1 VEDFQAICQ
10 TKATSAEEA
19 SSQLEAL
26 GKLMNES
33 HFSCRDF
40 FACSCSE
47 LDQLTAL
54 CREAG
59 AVGSRLTGAGWG
71 GWTISLVPTHKVDAF
86 CAKVKETFPELLVTK
101 PGTGAAVY
109 VPIAH

>member
-1 VEDFQAICQ
+1 MVMRRQ
-10 TKATSAEEA
+10 
-19 SSQLEAL
+19 AL

-54 CREAG
+54 CRYALPF
-59 AVGSRLTGAGWG
+59 VFNLTILGHNAHLLYIFVFLFMR
-71 GWTISLVPTHKVDAF
+71 TS
-86 CAKVKETFPELLVTK
+86 AKRELLVL
-101 PGTGAAVY
+101 V
-109 VPIAH
+109 